1 MTSMYSFTPF
11 LFLFFHVFKDFNL
24 SILSFL
30 GIGVLFIISVV
41 SYFYIRAVCRCSNN
55 PLINKI
61 VEARILSRDLV
72 QGVKPSNIGLI
83 LIWRCKLNIGNM
95 FSVIFLCKT
104 DKEKILKICKRIRVK
119 KEHLNQIIEHINELI
134 KDENVKITI
143 KEIENPD
150 LCAVEKHA
158 INMQITVSIAVISIL
173 VIVLLCM
180 VSIFIFIMSIVLG
193 LVAAIFITGL
203 IEIWLDRRIVDITN
217 QTVFAKNQEQ
227 NE

>member
-1 MTSMYSFTPF
+1 M
-11 LFLFFHVFKDFNL
+11 
-24 SILSFL
+24 
-30 GIGVLFIISVV
+30 
-41 SYFYIRAVCRCSNN
+41 
-55 PLINKI
+55 
-61 VEARILSRDLV
+61 
-72 QGVKPSNIGLI
+72 
-83 LIWRCKLNIGNM
+83 
-95 FSVIFLCKT
+95 
-104 DKEKILKICKRIRVK
+104 
-119 KEHLNQIIEHINELI
+119 
-134 KDENVKITI
+134 KITI

-193 LVAAIFITGL
+193 FVGAIFIAGS
-203 IEIWLDRRIVDITN
+203 IEIWLNRRIVDIIN